1 MCGSEKSPRFP
12 AICALRMNVT
22 TSIFTI
28 SSNNKTQNF
37 NYMATWKIDA
47 SHSEIG
53 FKVKHLMITNVSGS
67 FTSFEGA
74 VHADSEDFH
83 DARIIFEA
91 DVNSVTTHNQQRDEH
106 LKTADF
112 FDGERFPRIRFVSKQ
127 VKKVNDQHFRLIG
140 DLTIRDHTH
149 SIELTV
155 TYNGTTQDPW
165 GQTKAGF
172 ELDGRLHRSDY
183 GLRWSATTEAGGLI
197 LGDEVKLHMNI
208 QLVQEVPVG
217 ANV

>member
-1 MCGSEKSPRFP
+1 M
-12 AICALRMNVT
+12 
-22 TSIFTI
+22 
-28 SSNNKTQNF
+28 
-37 NYMATWKIDA
+37 
-47 SHSEIG
+47 
-53 FKVKHLMITNVSGS
+53 
-67 FTSFEGA
+67 
-74 VHADSEDFH
+74 
-83 DARIIFEA
+83 
-91 DVNSVTTHNQQRDEH
+91 
-106 LKTADF
+106 
-112 FDGERFPRIRFVSKQ
+112 
-127 VKKVNDQHFRLIG
+127 KKVNDQHFRLIG

-155 TYNGTTQDPW
+155 TYNGTTRDPW

-208 QLVQEVPVG
+208 QLVQEVPVA